1 MSSGIDLL
9 DSLGIV
15 DWEDRLN
22 IMMITLSSIVLKL
35 DDNGEGYNWEG
46 VSKIEFVELIMNK
59 LLTIEYNEELKLEVS
74 NLFKILSEY
83 GEDRRSITQ

>member
-9 DSLGIV
+9 DGLGIV

-46 VSKIEFVELIMNK
+46 VSKIEFVELF
-59 LLTIEYNEELKLEVS
+59 LTIEYNEELKLEVS

>member
-9 DSLGIV
+9 DGLGIV

-46 VSKIEFVELIMNK
+46 VSKIEFVEF
-59 LLTIEYNEELKLEVS
+59 LTIEYNEELKLEVS